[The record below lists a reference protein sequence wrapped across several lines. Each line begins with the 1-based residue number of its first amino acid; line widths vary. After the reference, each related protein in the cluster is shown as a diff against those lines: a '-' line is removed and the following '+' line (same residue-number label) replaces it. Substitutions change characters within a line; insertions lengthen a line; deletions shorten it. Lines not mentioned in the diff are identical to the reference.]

1 MAIKRLLI
9 ANRGEIAIRIAR
21 AAFELDIA
29 TVAVFSEDDSASL
42 HRLKV
47 DDAQALKG
55 TGAAAYLDIGQL
67 LEVARR
73 TGCDA
78 VHPGYGF
85 LSENAGFARR
95 CEQAGLRFIG
105 PDAEVLAVLGD
116 KARARSLAGQV
127 GVPIVPGTDGATS
140 LEEATDF
147 FRRLGQGAAMMIK
160 AVAGGGGRGMR
171 AVHREV
177 DIAGAFEQCRSEA
190 AAAFGNGELYV
201 EQLVPHARHIE
212 VQVVGDGLGGVT
224 HLWERECTLQ
234 RRHQKVVEVAPSP
247 GLRPELRHRMTQAAV
262 ALASAVKYRSLGTF
276 EFLVDASK
284 DGDDAPFMFME
295 ANPRLQVEH
304 TITEEI
310 TGVDLVRTQL
320 QIAGGRSLGELE
332 LTQDRVAAPRGFA
345 VQLRINMETMQ
356 ADGSALPSGGELAV
370 FEPPTGPGIRVDTF
384 GYTGYRSNPRYDS
397 LLAKLVVRAPSG
409 SYAALLSRAYR
420 ALSEFRIEGV
430 PTNIEFLQN
439 LLQHPD
445 VVDNRI
451 STRFVE
457 NHSGELVPAGTR
469 SHRKLFFEEPG
480 VPAATPGVQAGP
492 SSTIATVDTA
502 AVDTAAVDTAAVD
515 TAAVCA
521 PMQGTVVSIDVG
533 EGDIVR
539 AGQQVAIVEAMKME
553 HVVKAQQ
560 GGVVRR
566 ILVDRGDALF
576 QGAALLHI
584 EASSMQA
591 DLQAIDEVADP
602 DHIRVDLAEV
612 LQRRELGLDPARPEA
627 VAKRRRTGQRTAR
640 ENVTDLCD
648 EGSFIEYGAL
658 THGAQ
663 RDRFSVEEL
672 QRISPADGLIAGI
685 GSVNA
690 ERFESQAA
698 RCMVLAYDY
707 TVFAGTQ
714 GTMNHKKIDR
724 MLQLAEQWRLPIVLF
739 GEGGGGRPG
748 DIENHTV
755 AMLDTTTFL
764 NYARL
769 SALVPRVGVVSGRS
783 FAGNAALLGCS
794 DVIIATEDAVVGMGG
809 PAMIEGGGLGR
820 YAPEEVGPVSMQA
833 PNGVFDLVVQD
844 EAAAVQAARQ
854 YLSYF
859 QGPTSDWQCAD
870 QRQLRHMVPENRL
883 RAYDI
888 RKVIHVLADEGTV
901 LELRESFGK
910 GIITAF
916 IRVEGRPLGLLANNP
931 AHLGGAIDS
940 DASDKAARFV
950 QLCDAFDIPML
961 SLCDTPG
968 FMVGPESEKTAS
980 VRHVSRMFVATA
992 TITVPLFTIVLRKG
1006 YGLGA
1011 AGMAGSSFHASFFTV
1026 SWPSGEFGAMGI
1038 EGAVRLGYRKEFD
1051 ALATEEERQSLFRK
1065 LVDEAYD
1072 RGKALS
1078 MAAYLEI
1085 DDVID
1090 PAESRRWIVRG
1101 LKSVPAPQPRTD
1113 KKRPFVDTW

>member
-1 MAIKRLLI
+1 MMIKKLLI
-9 ANRGEIAIRIAR
+9 ANRGEVAIRVAR
-21 AAFELDIA
+21 AAFDLDIA
-29 TVAVFSEDDSASL
+29 TLAVFSEDDAASL
-42 HRLKV
+42 HRLKA
-47 DDAQALKG
+47 DDAQVLKG
-55 TGAAAYLDIGQL
+55 TGAAAYLDMDQL
-67 LEVARR
+67 LDIARGA
-73 TGCDA
+73 GCDA
-78 VHPGYGF
+78 IHPGYGF
-85 LSENAGFARR
+85 LSENALFARR
-95 CEQAGLRFIG
+95 CQQADIRFVG
-105 PDAEVLAVLGD
+105 PDAEVLGLLGD
-116 KARARSLAGQV
+116 KARARSLARQV
-127 GVPIVPGTDGATS
+127 GVPVVLGTDGATS
-140 LEEATDF
+140 LDEAVHF
-147 FRRLGQGAAMMIK
+147 FRRLGPGAAMMIK
-160 AVAGGGGRGMR
+160 AVSGGGGRGMR

-177 DIAGAFEQCRSEA
+177 DIAGAFEQCQSEA
-190 AAAFGNGELYV
+190 AATFGDGDVYV

-276 EFLVDASK
+276 EFLVDASQ

-304 TITEEI
+304 TITEEV

-320 QIAGGRSLGELE
+320 QIAGGKSLGELE
-332 LTQDRVAAPRGFA
+332 LTQDRIAAPRGFA

-356 ADGSALPSGGELAV
+356 ADGSALPSGGQLSV

-420 ALSEFRIEGV
+420 ALSEFRVEGV
-430 PTNIEFLQN
+430 PTNIAFLQN
-439 LLQHPD
+439 LLLHPA
-445 VVDNRI
+445 VIDNRI

-457 NHSGELVPAGTR
+457 NHIEELVEVETR
-469 SHRKLFFEEPG
+469 SHRKLFFEEP
-480 VPAATPGVQAGP
+480 VAAHAKTPDA
-492 SSTIATVDTA
+492 SADTVAPPKTAAVDAA
-502 AVDTAAVDTAAVD
+502 AVDTAAVGTLAVR
-515 TAAVCA
+515 T

-533 EGDIVR
+533 EGEAVG
-539 AGQQVAIVEAMKME
+539 AGQQVAVIEAMKME
-553 HVVKAQQ
+553 HVIRTHQ

-566 ILVDRGDALF
+566 VLVAKGDALY
-576 QGAALLHI
+576 QGAALLQI
-584 EASSMQA
+584 EASASQA
-591 DLQAIDEVADP
+591 SLQAVEDVPDP
-602 DHIRVDLAEV
+602 DHIRADLAEV
-612 LQRRELGLDPARPEA
+612 LQRRQLGLDAARPEA

-648 EGSFIEYGAL
+648 EDSFIEYGAL

-690 ERFESQAA
+690 GLFGSQAG

-724 MLQLAEQWRLPIVLF
+724 MLQLAEQWRLPIVMF

-809 PAMIEGGGLGR
+809 PAMIEGGGLGK

-833 PNGVFDLVVQD
+833 PNGVFDLVVRD
-844 EAAAVQAARQ
+844 EAAAVHAARK

-859 QGPTSDWQCAD
+859 QGPMPDWQCAD
-870 QRQLRHMVPENRL
+870 QRLLRHMVPENRL

-888 RKVIHVLADEGTV
+888 RELIRVLADEGSV
-901 LELRESFGK
+901 LELREAFGK
-910 GIITAF
+910 GIVTAL
-916 IRVEGRPLGLLANNP
+916 IRVEGRPMGLLANNP
-931 AHLGGAIDS
+931 AHLGGAIGS

-1051 ALATEEERQSLFRK
+1051 ALASEEDRQALFDK
-1065 LVDEAYD
+1065 LVGEAYD

-1101 LKSVPAPQPRTD
+1101 LKSVPAPAPRAG

>member
-1 MAIKRLLI
+1 MTIGKLLI
-9 ANRGEIAIRIAR
+9 ANRGEIAVRIAR

-29 TVAVFSEDDSASL
+29 TVAVFSEDDAASL
-42 HRLKV
+42 HRVKA
-47 DDAQALKG
+47 DDARALRG
-55 TGAAAYLDIGQL
+55 TGAAAYLDIEQL
-67 LEVARR
+67 LDVARR
-73 TGCDA
+73 EGCDA

-85 LSENAGFARR
+85 LSENAEFARR
-95 CEQAGLRFIG
+95 CEQAGLQFIG
-105 PDAEVLAVLGD
+105 PDAEVLGLLGD
-116 KARARSLAGQV
+116 KAKARNLARQV
-127 GVPIVPGTDGATS
+127 GVPIVLGTDGATT
-140 LEEATDF
+140 LEEATHF
-147 FRRLGQGAAMMIK
+147 FRRLGPGAAMMIK

-177 DIAGAFEQCRSEA
+177 DIASAFDQCRSEA
-190 AAAFGNGELYV
+190 LAAFGNGDVYV

-276 EFLVDASK
+276 EFLVDASQ

-304 TITEEI
+304 TITEEV
-310 TGVDLVRTQL
+310 TGVDLVGMQL
-320 QIAGGRSLGELE
+320 QIADGRSLGELG
-332 LTQDRVAAPRGFA
+332 LTQDRIAAPRGFA

-356 ADGSALPSGGELAV
+356 ADGSALPSGGELLA

-430 PTNIEFLQN
+430 STNIGFLQN
-439 LLQHPD
+439 LLRHPD
-445 VVDNRI
+445 VVGNRVH
-451 STRFVE
+451 TRFVE
-457 NHSGELVPAGTR
+457 NHIEELVGIEDR
-469 SHRKLFFEEPG
+469 SHRKLFFEDAAARGASPG
-480 VPAATPGVQAGP
+480 SGTDAVA
-492 SSTIATVDTA
+492 SSVVADGMV
-502 AVDTAAVDTAAVD
+502 AVST
-515 TAAVCA
+515 
-521 PMQGTVVSIDVG
+521 PMQGTVVSIDVS
-533 EGDIVR
+533 EGDTVR
-539 AGQQVAIVEAMKME
+539 AGQQVAVVEAMKME
-553 HVVKAQQ
+553 HVIQAHQ

-566 ILVDRGDALF
+566 ILVEKGDALF
-576 QGAALLHI
+576 QGTALLHF
-584 EASSMQA
+584 EPSSEQA
-591 DLQAIDEVADP
+591 DQQAVDEVTDP
-602 DHIRVDLAEV
+602 DHIRADLAEV
-612 LQRRELGLDPARPEA
+612 LQRRQLGLDEGRPEA

-648 EGSFIEYGAL
+648 EDSFIEYGAL

-663 RDRFSVEEL
+663 RDRFSIEEL

-690 ERFESQAA
+690 GLFGSQAA

-769 SALVPRVGVVSGRS
+769 SALVPRVGIVSGRS

-833 PNGVFDLVVQD
+833 PNGVFDLVVRD

-859 QGPTSDWQCAD
+859 QGPVSDWRCAD
-870 QRQLRHMVPENRL
+870 QRELRHMVPENRL

-888 RKVIHVLADEGTV
+888 RKVIQVLADEGSV
-901 LELRESFGK
+901 LELREAFGK

-916 IRVEGRPLGLLANNP
+916 IRVEGRPMGLLANNP
-931 AHLGGAIDS
+931 AYLGGAIDS

-992 TITVPLFTIVLRKG
+992 SISVPLFTIVLRKG

-1038 EGAVRLGYRKEFD
+1038 EGAVRLGYRKEFE
-1051 ALATEEERQSLFRK
+1051 ALGTDEERQALFRK

-1090 PAESRRWIVRG
+1090 PAESRRWIARG
-1101 LKSVPAPQPRTD
+1101 LKSVPVPGPRTG

>member
-1 MAIKRLLI
+1 MTVKRLLI
-9 ANRGEIAIRIAR
+9 ANRGEIAVRIAR

-42 HRLKV
+42 HRLKA
-47 DDAQALKG
+47 DESHSLKG
-55 TGAAAYLDIGQL
+55 IGPAAYLDIDEL
-67 LEVARR
+67 LDIARR

-85 LSENAGFARR
+85 LSENAEFAGR
-95 CEQAGLRFIG
+95 CEQAGIRFVG
-105 PDAEVLAVLGD
+105 PEAEALELLGD
-116 KARARSLAGQV
+116 KARARGLARQV
-127 GVPIVPGTDGATS
+127 GVPIVLGSDGATS
-140 LEEATDF
+140 LDEAVHF
-147 FRRLGQGAAMMIK
+147 FRRLGPDAAMMIK

-171 AVHREV
+171 AVHREI

-190 AAAFGNGELYV
+190 AAAFGNGDVYV

-276 EFLVDASK
+276 EFLVDASQ

-320 QIAGGRSLGELE
+320 QIAAGKSLGELE
-332 LTQDRVAAPRGFA
+332 LTQDRIAPPRGFA

-356 ADGSALPSGGELAV
+356 ADGSALPSGGELSV

-409 SYAALLSRAYR
+409 GYAALLSRAYR
-420 ALSEFRIEGV
+420 ALGEFRIEGV
-430 PTNIEFLQN
+430 PTNIGFLQN

-445 VVDNRI
+445 VIGNRV

-457 NHSGELVPAGTR
+457 NHIEELIDVETR
-469 SHRKLFFEEPG
+469 SHRKLFFEEAAAHTASPG
-480 VPAATPGVQAGP
+480 AQAGTMM
-492 SSTIATVDTA
+492 SSGTV
-502 AVDTAAVDTAAVD
+502 AVDTAADGTMP
-515 TAAVCA
+515 VCT
-521 PMQGTVVSIDVG
+521 PMQGTVVSIDVK
-533 EGDIVR
+533 EGDAVR
-539 AGQQVAIVEAMKME
+539 AGQRVAIVEAMKME
-553 HVVKAQQ
+553 HVIRAQQ

-566 ILVDRGDALF
+566 ILVAPGDALF
-576 QGAALLHI
+576 QGATLLHI
-584 EASSMQA
+584 EASSTQLDQEAME
-591 DLQAIDEVADP
+591 EVTDP
-602 DHIRVDLAEV
+602 DHIRADLAEV
-612 LQRRELGLDPARPEA
+612 LQRRELGLDEARPQA

-640 ENVTDLCD
+640 ENVADLCD
-648 EGSFIEYGAL
+648 EDSFIEYGAL

-690 ERFESQAA
+690 DLFDSQAA
-698 RCMVLAYDY
+698 RCMVMAYDY

-769 SALVPRVGVVSGRS
+769 SALVPRVGIVSGRS

-833 PNGVFDLVVQD
+833 PNGVFDLVVRD
-844 EAAAVQAARQ
+844 EAAAVQAAKQ

-859 QGPTSDWQCAD
+859 QGPLSDWQCAD
-870 QRQLRHMVPENRL
+870 QRLLRHMVPENRL

-888 RKVIHVLADEGTV
+888 RKLIHGLADEGSV
-901 LELRESFGK
+901 MELRQAFGK
-910 GIITAF
+910 AIITAF
-916 IRVEGRPLGLLANNP
+916 IRIEGRPMGLLANNP

-992 TITVPLFTIVLRKG
+992 SITVPLFTIVLRKG

-1051 ALATEEERQSLFRK
+1051 ALGTEEERQALFRK

-1101 LKSVPAPQPRTD
+1101 LKSVPAPAPRTG